1 MQLNGIG
8 GSTISFSN
16 NTSAGNQIVTN
27 KERPIVDSMGR
38 LQQSIR
44 SEGKRPIVEM
54 EPTKDEIIAS
64 IEKANKMVDGYD
76 RRFEISVHE
85 KTGNVMVKVINSI
98 TDEVIRE
105 IPSEKVLDMVAG
117 FLETAG
123 IIVDKRI

>member
-1 MQLNGIG
+1 MQLDGIG
-8 GSTISFSN
+8 GNTISFTN
-16 NTSAGNQIVTN
+16 NTSAANQVVTN
-27 KERPIVDSMGR
+27 KERPAVDSVGR
-38 LQQSIR
+38 PQQSIR

-54 EPTKDEIIAS
+54 EPTQDEVIAS
-64 IEKANKMVDGYD
+64 LEKANKMVDGYD

-117 FLETAG
+117 FMETAG

>member
-1 MQLNGIG
+1 MQLDGIG
-8 GSTISFSN
+8 GNTISFTN
-16 NTSAGNQIVTN
+16 NTSAANQVVTN
-27 KERPIVDSMGR
+27 KERPAVDSVGR
-38 LQQSIR
+38 SQQSIR

-54 EPTKDEIIAS
+54 EPTQDEVIAS
-64 IEKANKMVDGYD
+64 LEKANKMVDGYD

-105 IPSEKVLDMVAG
+105 IPSEKVLDMVVG
-117 FLETAG
+117 FMETAG

>member
-1 MQLNGIG
+1 MQLDGIG
-8 GSTISFSN
+8 GNTISFTN
-16 NTSAGNQIVTN
+16 NTSAANQVVTN
-27 KERPIVDSMGR
+27 KERPAVDSVGR
-38 LQQSIR
+38 PQQSIR

-54 EPTKDEIIAS
+54 EPTQDEVIAS
-64 IEKANKMVDGYD
+64 LEKANKMVDGYD

-105 IPSEKVLDMVAG
+105 IPSEKVLDMVVG
-117 FLETAG
+117 FMETAG

>member
-1 MQLNGIG
+1 MQLDGIG
-8 GSTISFSN
+8 GNTISFTN
-16 NTSAGNQIVTN
+16 NTSAANQVVAN
-27 KERPIVDSMGR
+27 KERP
-38 LQQSIR
+38 QQSIR

-54 EPTKDEIIAS
+54 EPTQEEVIAS
-64 IEKANKMVDGYD
+64 LEKANKMVDGYD

-117 FLETAG
+117 FMETAG